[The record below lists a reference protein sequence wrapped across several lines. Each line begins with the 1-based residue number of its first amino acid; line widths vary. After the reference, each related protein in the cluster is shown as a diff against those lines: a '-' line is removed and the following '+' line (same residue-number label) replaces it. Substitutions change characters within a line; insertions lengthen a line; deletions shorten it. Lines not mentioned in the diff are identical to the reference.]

1 MEMDLLGSFRI
12 IRTGGVILFCLISI
26 DVFATPPVP
35 EWIRSRWVKTFQRET
50 VHEVKDQSLIFHD
63 PKCAPFL
70 CLKQKERRK
79 ITWNPEVMRESNQGI
94 QAITR
99 RNYKLREEVRVRWV
113 RKGSD

>member
-1 MEMDLLGSFRI
+1 MKMGLLGSFRNI
-12 IRTGGVILFCLISI
+12 WIGGAILFYLISI

-35 EWIRSRWVKTFQRET
+35 EWIQSRWVKTFQRET
-50 VHEVKDQSLIFHD
+50 VQEVKDQSLIFHD

-70 CLKQKERRK
+70 CMKHKEKRK
-79 ITWNPEVMRESNQGI
+79 ITWNPGVMRESNKGI

-113 RKGSD
+113 RMGSN